1 MKTVLSLVL
10 LATVAVVDSLP
21 AQAQNFQPLQ
31 GIEAIAQTTPMV
43 TQAQEFISLLAD
55 KEFSQALQKYDATAR
70 QNITPETLE
79 TTWQDLVEKSGDFQE
94 VVSSET
100 VQGDGQEVVLLTT
113 QFEQDTV
120 VLFVIFDGE
129 QQINSFTY

>member
-1 MKTVLSLVL
+1 MKTICSLVL
-10 LATVAVVDSLP
+10 LATVAVVDALP
-21 AQAQNFQPLQ
+21 AQAQVFQPPQ
-31 GIEAIAQTTPMV
+31 GVEAIAQATPMV
-43 TQAQEFISLLAD
+43 SQAEEFVSLLAD
-55 KEFSQALQKYDATAR
+55 GEFNQALQKYDAIAR
-70 QNITPETLE
+70 ESITPETLE
-79 TTWQDLVEKSGDFQE
+79 TTWQDLVEKLGDFQE

-113 QFEQDTV
+113 RFEQDTV

>member
-1 MKTVLSLVL
+1 MKTILSLVL

-21 AQAQNFQPLQ
+21 AQAQVFQPLE
-31 GIEAIAQTTPMV
+31 GMEVIAQATPMV
-43 TQAQEFISLLAD
+43 SQAEEFVSLLANG
-55 KEFSQALQKYDATAR
+55 EFNQAFQKYDAIAR
-70 QNITPETLE
+70 ENITPETLE

-100 VQGDGQEVVLLTT
+100 VPGEEQDVVLLTT
-113 QFEQDTV
+113 RFEQDTV

>member
-1 MKTVLSLVL
+1 MKTILSLVL

-21 AQAQNFQPLQ
+21 AQAQSFQPRQ
-31 GIEAIAQTTPMV
+31 GVEVIAQGTPMV
-43 TQAQEFISLLAD
+43 SQAQEFVSLLAD
-55 KEFSQALQKYDATAR
+55 GEFNQALQKYDATAR
-70 QNITPETLE
+70 ENITPETLE

-100 VQGDGQEVVLLTT
+100 VQGEDQEVVLLTT
-113 QFEQDTV
+113 RFEQDTV
-120 VLFVIFDGE
+120 VLFVVFDGE